1 MENNNDLMV
10 EFEKRIAK
18 SINDS
23 EKIGYYPTKFKQM
36 VSNKGALETVKQ
48 LIVSPD
54 FQYGFEKLKELKR
67 LDLSIEYIVANE
79 SKYAPLF
86 TEDEIEAAAWTL
98 RQVESN

>member
-10 EFEKRIAK
+10 EFEERISK

-48 LIVSPD
+48 LIP
-54 FQYGFEKLKELKR
+54 
-67 LDLSIEYIVANE
+67 
-79 SKYAPLF
+79 
-86 TEDEIEAAAWTL
+86 
-98 RQVESN
+98 